1 MTDEEA
7 ELVEA
12 RAAEEHRQKLLGEA
26 RQHSDEYES
35 LPLIIVCTIPLL
47 IFGSVLMS
55 MFGLMSKW
63 WYLVLIGVPWLGF
76 YLYPLLL
83 LDRLK
88 TPLRLPGGTLLT
100 GKARRRQLI
109 IAGIV
114 ISLWLFRF
122 EIFALLEHLYERQ
135 RGLW

>member
-1 MTDEEA
+1 M
-7 ELVEA
+7 
-12 RAAEEHRQKLLGEA
+12 LGLA
-26 RQHSDEYES
+26 
-35 LPLIIVCTIPLL
+35 
-47 IFGSVLMS
+47 
-55 MFGLMSKW
+55 SKW

-88 TPLRLPGGTLLT
+88 TPLRLPGGKLLS

-122 EIFALLEHLYERQ
+122 EIFAQLEQLYERQ